1 MQMFCFSLYSTV
13 EQVNFL
19 SLSNVSHPEL
29 SQIATLA
36 IGFSQKIVLI
46 HIPKQAAQL
55 KTTCPRRVQW
65 QDTSSLLLHLLIQLH
80 DLWGIQSIAYD
91 IKPNRALNL
100 SKQNYHTVNKPTNSY
115 VTSLTTAALRN
126 WTQVKSVWCACKTW
140 LAFIAKAGSHDQNF

>member
-1 MQMFCFSLYSTV
+1 M

-19 SLSNVSHPEL
+19 SLCDVSHPEL

-36 IGFSQKIVLI
+36 TGFSQKIVLI
-46 HIPKQAAQL
+46 IKKSKPHTHS
-55 KTTCPRRVQW
+55 KTSCTTKDTCPRRVQW

-80 DLWGIQSIAYD
+80 YLWGIQSIAYD

-115 VTSLTTAALRN
+115 VSSFITAALRN

-140 LAFIAKAGSHDQNF
+140 LAFIATAGSHDQNF